1 MQNKPVVLDV
11 ATGQHSVRRRQTAA
25 SITACAQDL
34 VITRGLDGFTLDE
47 LAAHAG
53 VSRRTLFNYFP
64 SKLDAIVGVKPE
76 LAPADEAEFVTG
88 GPTGDLIEDVIAM
101 TGRLVDTGELT
112 PSELARTRHV
122 LTAEPRLT
130 MHANER
136 LEHDCAHLIDLVVQ
150 RHQADFGQDRAELLL
165 RVLACALDV
174 ALSRFLVLD
183 EAAGP
188 SWADVLADTIR
199 DVRGLFN

>member
-1 MQNKPVVLDV
+1 M
-11 ATGQHSVRRRQTAA
+11 TSQHSARRRQTAA

-47 LAAHAG
+47 LAEQAG

-64 SKLDAIVGVKPE
+64 GKLDAVVGVKPG
-76 LAPADEAEFVTG
+76 LGPDDEAQFVGG
-88 GPTGDLIEDVIAM
+88 GPTGDFIEDVIAM
-101 TGRLVDTGELT
+101 TRRLVDTGELT

-122 LTAEPRLT
+122 LSAEPRLT
-130 MHANER
+130 IHANER

-150 RHQADFGQDRAELLL
+150 RQGADFGQDRAELLV

-183 EAAGP
+183 EQAGP

-199 DVRGLFN
+199 EVRGLFT